1 MPLRWAF
8 SLLAWRISQSVQPC
22 RWASS
27 SSTSIMSPQLVQ
39 GALLQELPHL
49 FPELVLQALDVLL
62 VPQGA
67 DNRCASL
74 LADDVG
80 HIVPHQLVVDMLFH
94 TVRHVSFLKYFENP
108 SPRRGR
114 ALAAR
119 WARAAA
125 SCHKRDVTAE
135 ALRLHAP
142 LLGMRWVFIPPGKY
156 RISNNPF
163 PAHSTPAA
171 VPQKLAL
178 PVSAFLPRHRPVWD
192 TFIPLGR
199 CRTSNNPFQAH
210 SIRWDGPGPGRGPPP
225 GAAPPGRRWRRFG
238 ASSGTGR
245 PS

>member
-1 MPLRWAF
+1 MRSRKMPLRWAF

-27 SSTSIMSPQLVQ
+27 SSTSALWTAFLDNVPQLVQ

-119 WARAAA
+119 WAQAAA
-125 SCHKRDVTAE
+125 NCHKRDVTAE
-135 ALRLHAP
+135 ALRLHAS
-142 LLGMRWVFIPPGKY
+142 PPG
-156 RISNNPF
+156 
-163 PAHSTPAA
+163 
-171 VPQKLAL
+171 VGW
-178 PVSAFLPRHRPVWD
+178 FLYHLED
-192 TFIPLGR
+192 IKF
-199 CRTSNNPFQAH
+199 
-210 SIRWDGPGPGRGPPP
+210 
-225 GAAPPGRRWRRFG
+225 
-238 ASSGTGR
+238 
-245 PS
+245 